1 MKRYRIDPGEKIDL
15 DAWDP
20 ADVGGVGGSEEKA
33 RKDSERHTRRLERL
47 QELLHA
53 EHRHAVLVVLQG
65 MDAAGKDGTIRRV
78 FEGVNPQGVRVVGF
92 KRPTQIELDHD
103 FLWRVHEPLPALGEM
118 VIFNRSHYEDVLVAR
133 VHKLAPKR
141 VLKHRYEEIN
151 EFERTVS
158 DQGTTILK
166 FFLHISPEEQTRR
179 LKERLTDRSKHW
191 KFSATDLAERSYWPK
206 YRKAYVEAIERT
218 STPWAPWYIIPS
230 DVKWY
235 RDWVV
240 SGTLVKTLDGLDM
253 KLPGLSPE
261 ARASLKGE
269 PWAAA
274 ALRSAS
280 K

>member
-1 MKRYRIDPGEKIDL
+1 VKRYRIEPGEKVDL
-15 DAWDP
+15 DDWDP
-20 ADVGGVGGSEEKA
+20 ADVSGVGGSEERA
-33 RKDSERHTRRLERL
+33 RRESERHTRRLERL
-47 QELLHA
+47 QELVHA

-65 MDAAGKDGTIRRV
+65 MDAAGKDGTIRHV

-92 KRPTQIELDHD
+92 KQPTPIERDHD
-103 FLWRVHEPLPALGEM
+103 FLWRVHAPLPALGEI

-133 VHKLAPKR
+133 VHRLAPKR

-166 FFLHISPEEQTRR
+166 FFLHISPEEQIRR
-179 LKERLTDRSKHW
+179 LKDRLTDRSKHW
-191 KFSATDLAERSYWPK
+191 KFSATDLAERAYWSK
-206 YRKAYVEAIERT
+206 YRKAYVEAMERT
-218 STPWAPWYIIPS
+218 STPWAPWYIVPS

-235 RDWVV
+235 RNWVV
-240 SGTLVKTLDGLDM
+240 SGTLARTLEGLDM
-253 KLPGLSPE
+253 RLPGLSDE

-274 ALRSAS
+274 ALRGTA